1 MKVENSYSIP
11 NKKFNFSY
19 ITLKKPSA
27 MKNIII
33 LALLL
38 LSINAFSQTDELF
51 NIIRIN
57 GKIYNIS
64 TGEDL
69 NQGNTLKPQDKLNF
83 ESDQS
88 SGIVISNLRKKY
100 TLRMPYDLGVGDDV
114 FAIAELSLNP
124 ILSRGQLSTRGLMGP
139 NGVKD
144 LKTYLSEE
152 NFNIIGDEIDIHLD
166 KNLYPLND
174 DKFIVFYYKI
184 NDMQV
189 SKKVGFD
196 KQYLNINK
204 EKLLESNGEILNS
217 DTLSY
222 VSIYQYEKSTEETNL
237 ITQVNISFINKD
249 NLRKEFLAIVP
260 ILKKQNYENE
270 EIRQYLFEY
279 FFDVYGNVDE
289 TQLNNFILEIINS
302 QE

>member
-1 MKVENSYSIP
+1 MND
-11 NKKFNFSY
+11 F
-19 ITLKKPSA
+19 KPQA
-27 MKNIII
+27 MKNILI
-33 LALLL
+33 LALLIF
-38 LSINAFSQTDELF
+38 SITSIAQTDELY
-51 NIIRIN
+51 NIIRVN
-57 GKIYNIS
+57 GKIFNIS
-64 TGEDL
+64 AGEDL
-69 NQGNTLKPQDKLNF
+69 SQGNTLKPKDKLNF
-83 ESDQS
+83 EGDYST
-88 SGIVISNLRKKY
+88 GIVISNLRKKY
-100 TLRMPYDLGVGDDV
+100 TLRMPYDLGVEDDV
-114 FAIAELSLNP
+114 FAVAEMSLNP

-144 LKTYLSEE
+144 LKTYLSED

-184 NDMQV
+184 NDKQV

-204 EKLLESNGEILNS
+204 EKLSKSEEFSSLS
-217 DTLSY
+217 DTLQT
-222 VSIYQYEKSTEETNL
+222 VAIYQFEKSTNETNL
-237 ITQVNISFINKD
+237 ITTTNISFINTD
-249 NLRKEFLAIVP
+249 ELRKEFLAIIP
-260 ILKKQNYENE
+260 ILKKQNYEKE

-289 TQLNNFILEIINS
+289 TQLNNFLLQIVNS

>member
-1 MKVENSYSIP
+1 MKTILSI
-11 NKKFNFSY
+11 
-19 ITLKKPSA
+19 
-27 MKNIII
+27 
-33 LALLL
+33 ALLL
-38 LSINAFSQTDELF
+38 FTITAFTQNDELY

-69 NQGNTLKPQDKLNF
+69 SQGNVLKPKDKLNF
-83 ESDQS
+83 ENDNS

-100 TLRMPYDLGVGDDV
+100 TLRMPYDLGSEDDV

-124 ILSRGQLSTRGLMGP
+124 IMSRGQLSTRGLMGP

-144 LKTYLSEE
+144 LKTYLSED

-184 NDMQV
+184 NDQQV
-189 SKKVGFD
+189 AKKVGFD

-204 EKLLESNGEILNS
+204 DKLSESKGEITNS
-217 DTLSY
+217 DTLST
-222 VSIYQYEKSTEETNL
+222 VEVYQYEKSSDTKNL
-237 ITQVNISFINKD
+237 ITTLNISFINKD
-249 NLRKEFLAIVP
+249 KLRQEFLAIIPV
-260 ILKKQNYENE
+260 LKKQNMEKE

-289 TQLNNFILEIINS
+289 TQLNNFILQVLNS